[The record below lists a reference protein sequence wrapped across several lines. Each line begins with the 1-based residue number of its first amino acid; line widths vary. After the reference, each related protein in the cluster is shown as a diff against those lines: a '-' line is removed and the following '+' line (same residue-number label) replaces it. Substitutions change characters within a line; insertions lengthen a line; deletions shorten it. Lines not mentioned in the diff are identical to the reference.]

1 MHSVEGPEDDNFLMR
16 GRETPNISDIRNVD
30 DKILMRNSLNLKK
43 KSKQNF
49 GVISGREIDKMTF
62 WSSNF
67 NISNFSMLYTIKK
80 SIKNI

>member
-16 GRETPNISDIRNVD
+16 GRETSNISDIRNVD

-62 WSSNF
+62 
-67 NISNFSMLYTIKK
+67 
-80 SIKNI
+80 